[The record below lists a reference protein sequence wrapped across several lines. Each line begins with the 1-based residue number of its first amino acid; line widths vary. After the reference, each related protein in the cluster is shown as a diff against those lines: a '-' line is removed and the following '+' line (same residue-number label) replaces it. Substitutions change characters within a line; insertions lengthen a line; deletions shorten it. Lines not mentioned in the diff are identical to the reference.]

1 VPRFNFAA
9 TMTGQPGYPG
19 YTAANK
25 QQAPPQY
32 AALANQEQEPSPPMY
47 AIVSVWFVSIVVFCA
62 RAAPPHPVRVP
73 SQRRG

>member
-1 VPRFNFAA
+1 
-9 TMTGQPGYPG
+9 MTGQPGYPG

-47 AIVSVWFVSIVVFCA
+47 AIVSVCSSLERLVFFHLVVLCA
-62 RAAPPHPVRVP
+62 
-73 SQRRG
+73 SCSS